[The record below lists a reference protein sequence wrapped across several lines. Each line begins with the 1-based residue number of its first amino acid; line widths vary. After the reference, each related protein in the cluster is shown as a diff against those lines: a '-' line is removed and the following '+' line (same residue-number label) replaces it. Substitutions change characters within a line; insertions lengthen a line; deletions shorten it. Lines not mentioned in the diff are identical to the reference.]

1 MFHDSMNVVSIPIA
15 KVINELQER
24 GTRASHVQPLER
36 QTNADR
42 AIRRKIQQTQ
52 IFILEIRLGGTRFRG
67 SIYRPRSVT
76 YRTLKYSRLRASF
89 FFQNCPLFSCF
100 LSFFK
105 SFISI
110 ISYLFGTANNILN
123 NTSGQLKYIA
133 RALWSFPRIYLSTI
147 SSSRFS
153 KWPFAKILSKGQIN
167 SSPARVIRI
176 GHASSTWQPIF
187 PRRNCQ
193 IIIRGGGERGNRGLG

>member
-110 ISYLFGTANNILN
+110 ISYLSANNILN
-123 NTSGQLKYIA
+123 NTSMEY
-133 RALWSFPRIYLSTI
+133 LWTVKIYRTC
-147 SSSRFS
+147 FM
-153 KWPFAKILSKGQIN
+153 ILSKDLSFPN
-167 SSPARVIRI
+167 FFE
-176 GHASSTWQPIF
+176 PIF
-187 PRRNCQ
+187 KVTVCQ
-193 IIIRGGGERGNRGLG
+193 NSFKRLN

>member
-36 QTNADR
+36 QMNADR

-76 YRTLKYSRLRASF
+76 YTRS
-89 FFQNCPLFSCF
+89 
-100 LSFFK
+100 
-105 SFISI
+105 SI
-110 ISYLFGTANNILN
+110 EIFAV
-123 NTSGQLKYIA
+123 TS
-133 RALWSFPRIYLSTI
+133 
-147 SSSRFS
+147 
-153 KWPFAKILSKGQIN
+153 
-167 SSPARVIRI
+167 
-176 GHASSTWQPIF
+176 
-187 PRRNCQ
+187 
-193 IIIRGGGERGNRGLG
+193 